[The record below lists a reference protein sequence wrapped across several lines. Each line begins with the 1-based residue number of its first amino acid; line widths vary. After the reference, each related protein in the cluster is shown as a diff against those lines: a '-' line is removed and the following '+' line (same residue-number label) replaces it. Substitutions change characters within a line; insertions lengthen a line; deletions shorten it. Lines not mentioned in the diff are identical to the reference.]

1 MSYTHLTEND
11 RYKIS
16 YLKSA
21 RFSLR
26 EIARRINRHHTT
38 ISRELRRNDDPLY
51 KYNIYWYDWTNPEAL
66 KRRHKARHH
75 RRSSNQDLVNYVERK
90 LKDDWSPE
98 EIAQKLKADYPD
110 DDKMRVSHETIYRW
124 IYSDAKDSG
133 TLYTHLRRR
142 RKKRRRGV
150 VLRMSINK

>member
-51 KYNIYWYDWTNPEAL
+51 KYNIYWYDWG
-66 KRRHKARHH
+66 
-75 RRSSNQDLVNYVERK
+75 
-90 LKDDWSPE
+90 
-98 EIAQKLKADYPD
+98 
-110 DDKMRVSHETIYRW
+110 IYRGRIKQLNLIH
-124 IYSDAKDSG
+124 IY
-133 TLYTHLRRR
+133 
-142 RKKRRRGV
+142 
-150 VLRMSINK
+150 

>member
-16 YLKSA
+16 YLEIA

-51 KYNIYWYDWTNPEAL
+51 EDNIYLA
-66 KRRHKARHH
+66 
-75 RRSSNQDLVNYVERK
+75 RSS
-90 LKDDWSPE
+90 P
-98 EIAQKLKADYPD
+98 
-110 DDKMRVSHETIYRW
+110 TIFQTTG
-124 IYSDAKDSG
+124 I
-133 TLYTHLRRR
+133 
-142 RKKRRRGV
+142 
-150 VLRMSINK
+150 